1 MKKNALILFVRNP
14 EPGKVKTRLAATIG
28 DEEALAVYQQLL
40 QLTHDMA
47 LGCDADRFLYYAGG
61 IPSNDLW
68 ENEYFIKREQ
78 AGQDLG
84 DRMCNAFR
92 EVLNMGYRGAVIA
105 GSDCPG
111 LTAAMIHTAFDQ
123 LDKTDVVIGPA
134 SDGGYYLLGM
144 KELLVKLFVN
154 KSWGTDQVLNETI
167 GELHMAR
174 KNFELLHVLSDI
186 DTADDLEQYGW
197 LFPGKK

>member
-28 DEEALAVYQQLL
+28 NEKALAVYQQLL

-78 AGQDLG
+78 AGHDLG
-84 DRMCNAFR
+84 ARMCNAFR
-92 EVLNMGYRGAVIA
+92 EVLDMGYRGAVIA

-111 LTAAMIHTAFDQ
+111 LTAAMIHAAFDQ

-154 KSWGTDQVLNETI
+154 KSWGTDKVLNETT
-167 GELHMAR
+167 GDLHMAG
-174 KNFELLHVLSDI
+174 KKFELLRVLSDI
-186 DTADDLEQYGW
+186 DTAADLEQFGW
-197 LFPGKK
+197 LLPGKK